1 MKDNRI
7 NFRTQFKEHIVS
19 FCEERDIDISDLM
32 REALNQYFQN
42 YKEELTKDE
51 SFFVDHLFREAQR
64 KKIAE
69 LQRLN
74 RSEAWSPHRHIRIL
88 KKMVDTGANK
98 FNVIE
103 EIKLALQ
110 NIATYDNQEVL
121 LKQFL
126 AGVIGLGLNTFSH
139 LIKSKMK
146 QLEIPNEEIEKIT
159 SKDVYSISHQIKT
172 EKNKQVTSRWG

>member
-19 FCEERDIDISDLM
+19 FCEKRSIDVSDLM

-42 YKEELTKDE
+42 YNEELTKDE

-74 RSEAWSPHRHIRIL
+74 RSEAWSTHRHLQIL
-88 KKMVDTGANK
+88 KKMVDTGVNE

-110 NIATYDNQEVL
+110 NIATYDNREDL

-126 AGVIGLGLNTFSH
+126 SGVISLGLDTCSH
-139 LIKSKMK
+139 LIKSQMK
-146 QLEIPNEEIEKIT
+146 RLEIPDEEIEKIT
-159 SKDVYSISHQIKT
+159 SKDVLSISHKIKT
-172 EKNKQVTSRWG
+172 EKKERVTSRWG

>member
-19 FCEERDIDISDLM
+19 FCEKRSIDVSDLM

-42 YKEELTKDE
+42 YNEELTKDE

-74 RSEAWSPHRHIRIL
+74 RSEAWSTHRHLQIL
-88 KKMVDTGANK
+88 KNYLSQLKM
-98 FNVIE
+98 I
-103 EIKLALQ
+103 
-110 NIATYDNQEVL
+110 
-121 LKQFL
+121 
-126 AGVIGLGLNTFSH
+126 
-139 LIKSKMK
+139 
-146 QLEIPNEEIEKIT
+146 LEYKYMINYYLFYKKVPSCEF
-159 SKDVYSISHQIKT
+159 
-172 EKNKQVTSRWG
+172 